1 VFKLVDI
8 DDEEEERKN
17 ELRSHIEKELAMQT
31 GGMITQTFGFDN
43 SGHATQTMVQSNTIE
58 AEGDQLDGELS

>member
-1 VFKLVDI
+1 MFKLVDI

-17 ELRSHIEKELAMQT
+17 ELRSHIEKQVSEQS

-43 SGHATQTMVQSNTIE
+43 FGQVTHTIVQRNVVE
-58 AEGDQLDGELS
+58 EEDRNLS